1 MSVPTTRTQFK
12 ANILRRIGAPVIE
25 INVDDDQVDDRIDEA
40 LSYWHDFHYDGQTK
54 QYYKYGPITSTDQ
67 ANKYIT
73 LPANIIGAVSIFP
86 VGQSL
91 STNNL
96 FNIRYQIALNDLYDL
111 TATTMVPYYMAMQHI
126 QFLEQLLVGNQPI
139 RFERHSNRCYIDMDW
154 TKVNVG
160 EYLIIEAYG
169 VVDPTVYADVWSDR
183 WLQRYASALVKQQW
197 AENLSK
203 YTEVSLPGG
212 TKFNAQNIMQTALA
226 EKEKLEE
233 EIRTTYSLP
242 PAIFMG

>member
-1 MSVPTTRTQFK
+1 MAVPTTRTQFK
-12 ANILRRIGAPVIE
+12 ANVLRRIGAPVIE

-54 QYYKYGPITSTDQ
+54 QYYKYGPVTETDQ
-67 ANKYIT
+67 SNKYIT

-111 TATTMVPYYMAMQHI
+111 TSTTMVPYYMAMQHI
-126 QFLEQLLVGNQPI
+126 QFLEQSLVGNQPI
-139 RFERHSNRCYIDMDW
+139 RFERHSGRCYIDMDW
-154 TKVNVG
+154 TKINAG

-169 VVDPTVYADVWSDR
+169 IVDPAVYSDAWSDR
-183 WLQRYASALVKQQW
+183 WLQRYSAALVKQQW

-212 TKFNAQNIMQTALA
+212 TKFNAQNIMRTALD
-226 EKEKLEE
+226 EKDKLEE

-242 PAIFMG
+242 PGFFMG

>member
-1 MSVPTTRTQFK
+1 MAIPTTRDQFK
-12 ANILRRIGAPVIE
+12 ANVLRRIGAPVIE
-25 INVDDDQVDDRIDEA
+25 INVDADQIDDRIDEA

-54 QYYKYGPITSTDQ
+54 QYYKYGPITSADQ
-67 ANKYIT
+67 TNKYII
-73 LPANIIGAVSIFP
+73 LPSNIIGAVSIFP

-111 TATTMVPYYMAMQHI
+111 TSTTMVPYYMAMQHI

-169 VVDPTVYADVWSDR
+169 IVDPSIYTDVWSDR
-183 WLQRYASALVKQQW
+183 WLQRYSSALIKIQW

-242 PAIFMG
+242 PGFFMG